1 MHYFDVYH
9 RHFARFRGRPVT
21 IVEIGVFHGGSLQMW
36 ADYFGPRATIWGVDI
51 DPRCLA
57 FQEPGINVVQGDQS
71 DREFLKRL
79 AAQVGP
85 IDLLIDDGG
94 HGMDQQIITME
105 ELYGGVAKNGT
116 YFVEDTHTSYWAE
129 SYGGGY
135 KRPGTFMEYSKNLID
150 QLNAW
155 HSESDSLRVDD
166 FTRTTASMHFY
177 DSIVVFEKG
186 EITKPL
192 NRLFTIEGVGG
203 V

>member
-1 MHYFDVYH
+1 
-9 RHFARFRGRPVT
+9 
-21 IVEIGVFHGGSLQMW
+21 MW

-57 FQEPGINVVQGDQS
+57 FEGPGIHVVQGDQG

-94 HGMDQQIITME
+94 HGMDQQIATIE
-105 ELYGGVAKNGT
+105 ELYASVVAGGT
-116 YFVEDTHTSYWAE
+116 YFVEDTHTSYWSE

-135 KRPGTFMEYSKNLID
+135 RKPGTFMEYAKDLVD

-155 HSESDSLRVDD
+155 HSEVDDFQVDD
-166 FTRTTASMHFY
+166 FTRSTNSMHFY
-177 DSIVVFEKG
+177 DSVVVFEKG
-186 EITKPL
+186 EQVRPE
-192 NRLFTIEGVGG
+192 NRKTGRPSFTD
-203 V
+203 